1 MAKADDYA
9 QWIVNNAD
17 KKGSEDFNKVVQ
29 AYEEAKAE
37 ESQAAPAVT
46 EGVPGGEMPPQDNTV
61 RNTALAAGGAAL
73 VYGAAKAAPYVVPAA
88 KAAVPAF
95 RKLPMEI
102 ARQYVA
108 RTITGLAADA
118 AAMASGLPPPTMTQ
132 QALKAIGQGTQA
144 AAQNVVSTAP
154 APISPQGM
162 QNPFIQEIAEREQ
175 ARANRG
181 VVQRGMD
188 YANQMRKVAA
198 DKVMQG
204 ARAVAPYART
214 AGVGAAAMLTPSNA
228 GQQYNFPQKGPFAG
242 MEINPNTGRPWT
254 QQELAQ
260 YR

>member
-1 MAKADDYA
+1 MAFVYEVNGQRVEFEKEPTEADID
-9 QWIVNNAD
+9 
-17 KKGSEDFNKVVQ
+17 
-29 AYEEAKAE
+29 EAAR
-37 ESQAAPAVT
+37 SLGPAPAVAPAVT
-46 EGVPGGEMPPQDNTV
+46 DGVPGAESPPQNNTV

-73 VYGAAKAAPYVVPAA
+73 AYGAYKAAPYVVPAA
-88 KAAVPAF
+88 KAAAPAL

-108 RTITGLAADA
+108 RPITGLAADA
-118 AAMASGLPPPTMTQ
+118 AAMASGFPPPTASQ

-188 YANQMRKVAA
+188 YANQMRKIAA
-198 DKVMQG
+198 DKVMAG
-204 ARAVAPYART
+204 VRAVAPVA
-214 AGVGAAAMLTPSNA
+214 APVAVGLGAMLTPSNA
-228 GQQYNFPQKGPFAG
+228 NQNYPVPQKGPYRG

-254 QQELAQ
+254 AQELAQ
-260 YR
+260 INR

>member
-1 MAKADDYA
+1 MAFIYEVNGQRVEFEKEPTDADID
-9 QWIVNNAD
+9 
-17 KKGSEDFNKVVQ
+17 
-29 AYEEAKAE
+29 EAARALGPAPA
-37 ESQAAPAVT
+37 AAPAVS
-46 EGVPGGEMPPQDNTV
+46 EGVPGGESAPQDNTV
-61 RNTALAAGGAAL
+61 RNTALAAGGAGLA
-73 VYGAAKAAPYVVPAA
+73 YGAYKAAPYVVPAA

-108 RTITGLAADA
+108 RPITGLAADA

-198 DKVMQG
+198 DKVMAG
-204 ARAVAPYART
+204 VRAVAPVA
-214 AGVGAAAMLTPSNA
+214 APVAVGLGALLTPSNA
-228 GQQYNFPQKGPFAG
+228 NQNYPVPQKGPYRG
-242 MEINPNTGRPWT
+242 MEINPMTGRPWT
-254 QQELAQ
+254 AQELAQ
-260 YR
+260 INR

>member
-1 MAKADDYA
+1 MAFIYEVNGQRVEFEKEPTEADID
-9 QWIVNNAD
+9 
-17 KKGSEDFNKVVQ
+17 
-29 AYEEAKAE
+29 EAAR
-37 ESQAAPAVT
+37 SLGPAPAAAPAVSD
-46 EGVPGGEMPPQDNTV
+46 GVPGGGMPPQDNTV
-61 RNTALAAGGAAL
+61 RNTALAAGGAGLA
-73 VYGAAKAAPYVVPAA
+73 YGAYRAAPYVVPAA

-95 RKLPMEI
+95 RKLPMDI

-108 RTITGLAADA
+108 RPITGLAADA
-118 AAMASGLPPPTMTQ
+118 AAMASGLPPPTATQ

-204 ARAVAPYART
+204 VRAAAPYART
-214 AGVGAAAMLTPSNA
+214 AGVGAAALLTPGNT

>member
-1 MAKADDYA
+1 MAFIYEVNGQRVEFEKEPTEADID
-9 QWIVNNAD
+9 
-17 KKGSEDFNKVVQ
+17 
-29 AYEEAKAE
+29 EAAR
-37 ESQAAPAVT
+37 SLGPAPAAAPAVSD
-46 EGVPGGEMPPQDNTV
+46 GVPGGEMPPQDNTV
-61 RNTALAAGGAAL
+61 RNTALAAGGAGLA
-73 VYGAAKAAPYVVPAA
+73 YGAYKAAPYVVPAA

-108 RTITGLAADA
+108 RPITGLAADA
-118 AAMASGLPPPTMTQ
+118 AAMASGLPPPTATQ

-154 APISPQGM
+154 APISPQAVQQSPM
-162 QNPFIQEIAEREQ
+162 LQEMAARQQ
-175 ARANRG
+175 AQANQS

-198 DKVMQG
+198 DKVMAG
-204 ARAVAPYART
+204 VRAAAPYART
-214 AGVGAAAMLTPSNA
+214 AGVGAAALLTPGNT